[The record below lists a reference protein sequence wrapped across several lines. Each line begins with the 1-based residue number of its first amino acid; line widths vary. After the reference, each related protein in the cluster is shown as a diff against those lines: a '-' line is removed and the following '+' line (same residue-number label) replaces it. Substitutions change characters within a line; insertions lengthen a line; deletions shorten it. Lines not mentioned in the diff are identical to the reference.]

1 MDIDTDFIKQGKKAV
16 IYTFSTQHLKKTD
29 KIRFYYALK
38 GRDGESGIVK
48 RAKILHLG
56 KGVLLVPY
64 IYDEEVSQFF
74 RVWNLNYTRR
84 AAIVE
89 EEAEKSCL
97 P

>member
-89 EEAEKSCL
+89 EEAEKSGL

>member
-56 KGVLLVPY
+56 KGLLLVPY

-74 RVWNLNYTRR
+74 MVWNLNYTRR

-89 EEAEKSCL
+89 EEAEKSGL